1 MAEIAPLRIVY
12 IFEDGA
18 ESDIALGTIAQ
29 DGMLEITKVAEGQ
42 EAAVETLV
50 SEMNASQRMFL
61 RDARTNP
68 ETGRAALTKTPVDRG
83 APEFL
88 DALRDNAKRFYSV
101 ELRFDPA
108 VFAGGE
114 VLMMDPEDAEE
125 DEQIDD
131 TPPEPDMTPIE
142 GAKPGIEV

>member
-29 DGMLEITKVAEGQ
+29 DGMLEITKVADGQ
-42 EAAVETLV
+42 AAAVGTLV
-50 SEMNASQRMFL
+50 SELNAAERMFL
-61 RDARTNP
+61 RDARTSP

-83 APEFL
+83 APEFME
-88 DALRDNAKRFYSV
+88 ALRETARRYYSV
-101 ELRFDPA
+101 DLRFDPA

-114 VLMMDPEDAEE
+114 LLMQDGD
-125 DEQIDD
+125 DEPGDDQIDD
-131 TPPEPDMTPIE
+131 TPPEPDMTPVE